1 GEMGVLGSTFPNV
14 DYNVVGM
21 ILNSILSIFK

>member
-1 GEMGVLGSTFPNV
+1 VLGSTFPNV